1 MENSMPTAVAAG
13 LGAHPR
19 ILVARLDSI
28 GDCAVS
34 AGCFIGLRALFP
46 AAHIT
51 AVFRQETAPLE
62 KSSALFDAIVG
73 VTGKAGWATGML
85 SPAYDL
91 AICRRWDDAEVS
103 SGHVQRV
110 ATG

>member
-1 MENSMPTAVAAG
+1 MENSMPTAVVAG

-28 GDCAVS
+28 GECAVS

-51 AVFRQETAPLE
+51 AVFRKETAPLDE
-62 KSSALFDAIVG
+62 SSALFDAIVG
-73 VTGKAGWATGML
+73 VTGKAGWAAGML
-85 SPAYDL
+85 SPPYDP
-91 AICRRWDDAEVS
+91 AICPQWDDAEVS
-103 SGHVQRV
+103 PGLVQR
-110 ATG
+110 AAAG